1 MTRAD
6 KLANEALRRV
16 NSTQQRIEAIFTDLH
31 QVGNID
37 RSKVME
43 LQQLMAQ
50 IRANFDQRLLGGTV
64 KQLLAAVANQRQW
77 LEAMRAKKQSLQ
89 RQIRSMRDLQEQL
102 RPWNSNKDFVTARF
116 LFIWD
121 KWVGYLGSW
130 KSGFV
135 CTFVIGLF
143 IFYLVIHFLNM
154 GCSAENKS
162 CF

>member
-1 MTRAD
+1 MTQAD

-16 NSTQQRIEAIFTDLH
+16 NATQQRIEAIITDLH

-77 LEAMRAKKQSLQ
+77 LEAMHAKKQSLQ
-89 RQIRSMRDLQEQL
+89 RQIRSMRDLHEQL
-102 RPWNSNKDFVTARF
+102 RP
-116 LFIWD
+116 
-121 KWVGYLGSW
+121 
-130 KSGFV
+130 
-135 CTFVIGLF
+135 
-143 IFYLVIHFLNM
+143 
-154 GCSAENKS
+154 
-162 CF
+162 